1 MPDTDP
7 SNLSAIL
14 LRKAEGD
21 EAAVDRLAP
30 DAGILDEIVGFHA
43 QQAVEKRVKAV
54 LVARGIDYAYSHNLS
69 YLLDQLRSNGVERPP
84 GEEHVK
90 RLTQWAAEFRYA
102 DVPHGTL
109 DREATVATVAAVR
122 EWSLRILGL

>member
-1 MPDTDP
+1 MPGTDP
-7 SNLSAIL
+7 SDPSGIL
-14 LRKAEGD
+14 LHKAAGD
-21 EAAVDRLAP
+21 EAAVARLVP

-54 LVARGIDYAYSHNLS
+54 LVARGIDYAYSHNLG
-69 YLLDQLRSNGVERPP
+69 YRLDLLRSNGVEGPP
-84 GEEHVK
+84 EAEQVK